1 MCGITGFWDRSGTRG
16 RSWQEPIRDMTDA
29 IAHRGPDGAGVWVDD
44 EAGVAL
50 GHRRLAILDLSAAG
64 TQPMRSADG
73 RWVLSFNG
81 EFYNY
86 RELRTAV
93 EAAGSVDWRGTSDT
107 EVFLE
112 YVSRYGPIP
121 ALEAASGMFA
131 FALWDSH
138 TRSILLARDRLGEK
152 PLYAGWSG
160 DVLLFGSELK
170 ALARHPSWHPTI
182 DRGAL
187 ALYMRF
193 GYVPAPYSI
202 WQGIEKVPA
211 GTWVR
216 YAADAGQQPE
226 RGTYWSA
233 QQTVLAGLQ
242 SPLTLS
248 DEAATDALELVL
260 RRAVASQMEADVPLG
275 AFLSGGIDS
284 SVITALMQAQSD
296 RPIRTFSIGFGDR
309 RWDESPFA
317 EAVARHLGTAHTTI
331 QCDGASALAVVPML
345 ARIYDEPFGDSSQ
358 IPTRLLAALTREHVT
373 VALSGDGGD
382 ELFGGYNRYLAFA
395 RQWALLSAVPLPLR
409 RVGGRALRQIPDFAL
424 NRLGALLGIANAA
437 DKVTKIESALSAN
450 TADAAYRQLLS
461 QWPNPAEFLVE
472 PHEPHHDA
480 SEARWSRTGAD
491 IVDRM
496 MATDLVTY
504 LPDDILVKVDRAAM
518 SVGLEA
524 RVPFLDPAV
533 VAFAW
538 QLPRAM
544 RIRGRETKWLLRQVL
559 SRHVPEVLWDRP
571 KQGFGIPLARW
582 LRSELR
588 EWAEDL
594 LDEDS
599 MRADGLLRPAPVRA
613 AWESHVAGRSDHHY
627 GLWTILMFQSWKRT
641 WGP

>member
-1 MCGITGFWDRSGTRG
+1 MCGITGYWDQREARG
-16 RSWQEPIRDMTDA
+16 RTWQEPLREMTDA
-29 IAHRGPDGAGVWVDD
+29 IAHRGPDGAGVWVDH

-73 RWVLSFNG
+73 RWALTYNG

-86 RELRTAV
+86 RQLRAAV
-93 EAAGSVDWRGTSDT
+93 EAVGSVEWRGSSDT
-107 EVFLE
+107 EVFVE
-112 YVSRYGPIP
+112 YVSRFGPIA

-138 TRSILLARDRLGEK
+138 TRTLLLARDRLGEK
-152 PLYAGWSG
+152 PLYVGWSG

-170 ALARHPSWHPTI
+170 ALARHPSWNPTI

-187 ALYMRF
+187 ALYTRF

-202 WQGIEKVPA
+202 WLGIEKVPA

-216 YAADAGQQPE
+216 FAAGASRQTE

-233 QQTVLAGLQ
+233 QQTMLEGLQ
-242 SPLTLS
+242 SPLALS

-260 RRAVASQMEADVPLG
+260 RKAVASQMEADVPLG

-284 SVITALMQAQSD
+284 SLITALMQAQSA
-296 RPIRTFSIGFGDR
+296 RPIRSFSVGFGDR

-317 EAVARHLGTAHTTI
+317 EAVARHLGTSHTTMH
-331 QCDGASALAVVPML
+331 CDGASALAVVPML
-345 ARIYDEPFGDSSQ
+345 ARMYDEPFGDSSQ
-358 IPTRLLAALTREHVT
+358 IPTRLLASLTREHVT

-395 RQWALLSAVPLPLR
+395 RQWDRVSSVPRPLR
-409 RVGGRALRQIPDFAL
+409 RVGGRALRELPESVL
-424 NRLGALLGIANAA
+424 NGLGALLGIANTA
-437 DKVTKIESALSAN
+437 DKVTKIESALSAG
-450 TADAAYRQLLS
+450 TADEAYRQLLS
-461 QWPNPAEFLVE
+461 QWPDPAALLQE
-472 PHEPHHDA
+472 PLEPPHAGWD
-480 SEARWSRTGAD
+480 ERWAGFGGD

-504 LPDDILVKVDRAAM
+504 LPDDILTKVDRAAM

-538 QLPRAM
+538 QLPRTM

-559 SRHVPEVLWDRP
+559 SRHVPDVLWDRP
-571 KQGFGIPLARW
+571 KQGFAIPLARW
-582 LRSELR
+582 LRTDLR
-588 EWAEDL
+588 DWAEDL
-594 LDEDS
+594 LDEEAL
-599 MRADGLLRPAPVRA
+599 RADGLLRPAPIRA
-613 AWESHVAGRSDHHY
+613 AWATHLAGRSNHHH
-627 GLWTILMFQSWKRT
+627 GLWTILMFQSWKRA
-641 WGP
+641 WFA